1 MTSSHACI
9 GSCHL
14 EPNRGCSFLMVGCFL
29 LQSRCAYKIVNNCTP
44 FNQGFRLKNIHSFS
58 YFPGITKLLSY
69 FHWIPT
75 NQTEIS
81 WYLTPLMLYRL
92 QQKLQDAYTVF
103 VLVHIHS
110 HIKQLFYHPG
120 ILSPCLLR
128 YSLQQHYCMVFV
140 KVVHTLSELVS
151 HSGHVDVHYLF
162 YLAPCCAMAT
172 CLQEHCKF

>member
-162 YLAPCCAMAT
+162 GILLYNGYLPSGA
-172 CLQEHCKF
+172 L